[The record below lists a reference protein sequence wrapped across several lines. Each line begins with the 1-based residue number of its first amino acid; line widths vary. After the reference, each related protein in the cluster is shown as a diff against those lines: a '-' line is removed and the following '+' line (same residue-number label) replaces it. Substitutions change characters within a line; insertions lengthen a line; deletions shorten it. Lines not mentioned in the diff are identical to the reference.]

1 MDDAKEEEEEEKEE
15 GVQEEQLRNREQRL
29 IDRLRLAVIAT
40 AEAEAQK
47 QGLSVSPPVMT
58 ALADLTFNYT
68 VQLAKDVEMFAQHAG
83 RKSVN
88 VDDVSLAAR
97 RNDSVAALL
106 KSFAEE
112 LSKSKEQRQ
121 EKKRKKSAGKAD

>member
-88 VDDVSLAAR
+88 VDDVSLAGMT
-97 RNDSVAALL
+97 V
-106 KSFAEE
+106 
-112 LSKSKEQRQ
+112 
-121 EKKRKKSAGKAD
+121 